1 VPCTPGVHM
10 GLYELV
16 TGTFVVSECM
26 SFSSF
31 AYLVC
36 LCERQFDKV
45 LSDWD
50 ALCEDDQRWA
60 HDM

>member
-1 VPCTPGVHM
+1 M